1 MNLRR
6 GIRVTVE
13 VGDGSREVHEV
24 IGTSSD
30 TVETR
35 SESGAGDTFMRST
48 MTSADGT
55 SRILGITEGWEPK
68 REDIRW
74 DYVDGYFEDKMFTP
88 GTVYY
93 RKGPDRRHEGET
105 WEIKTLSNKVGP
117 HVRPGDHKDHS
128 FITANIYVFVEKWRW
143 VVKWEESGKEMIEE
157 GEGIGREKAFSQI
170 HAVIRKV
177 WDKLSSKPSV
187 AGSAHEGLKGLS
199 GISSKILKMVEEI
212 EPKKSR

>member
-1 MNLRR
+1 MNIRR
-6 GIRVTVE
+6 GIKVTVE

-55 SRILGITEGWEPK
+55 SRILGITE
-68 REDIRW
+68 
-74 DYVDGYFEDKMFTP
+74 
-88 GTVYY
+88 
-93 RKGPDRRHEGET
+93 
-105 WEIKTLSNKVGP
+105 
-117 HVRPGDHKDHS
+117 
-128 FITANIYVFVEKWRW
+128 
-143 VVKWEESGKEMIEE
+143 
-157 GEGIGREKAFSQI
+157 SQE
-170 HAVIRKV
+170 
-177 WDKLSSKPSV
+177 PSV
-187 AGSAHEGLKGLS
+187 AGSAHKELKGIV